1 MNISKI
7 ILLLFLLIS
16 TNIAYSGE
24 NPLSITQ
31 MNPLLML
38 NANAVVRYDNTVLK
52 VQSVDKLNT
61 SIKKA
66 ITILNKDGNEY
77 AAIQIYI
84 DKGTSI
90 NGFKA
95 TVYDAYGK
103 SLKTFHKSDLL
114 DFASSN
120 DNLTLQDDDRIKYL
134 YYEPN
139 AYPFTVEYEY
149 ETSTKNT
156 LFYEIW
162 TPQDGEGIA
171 VEQANLT
178 VSSKLPDIYR
188 VKTVNIN
195 EQRITHTKNEQEE
208 TWTCKNLF
216 AQKHE
221 PYASN
226 FQFLPRIY
234 VAPNEFVY
242 NGYKGTM
249 RTWKDF
255 GMWHTNLWRDRDKIP
270 SKVQADIDALKTAAN
285 GNQRQL
291 IGDIYAYMQKHTRYV
306 SVQLGIGGFQPI
318 LAENVQR
325 TGYGDCKALTNYMR
339 TLLKAVGIA
348 SIPAAVY
355 GGVNAEE
362 RSMSFP
368 DFPST
373 GQANHVILC
382 VPLTADTMW
391 LECTSQNLEAGFLGN
406 FTDNRRVLLL
416 TEEGGVL
423 TKTPN
428 YKNNKCSRNID
439 INIAANGDYSAKM
452 QQTYEGIE
460 YSSRLNMLDHTKKE
474 QQETFAKSIEGAISL
489 KDYKLQYAKPTS
501 LQEQVE
507 WTCTK
512 YAAPTGKRVFI
523 PTAPLKFD
531 WEIPEIVTKRT
542 QPFIFHH
549 EKEYSDEIIFKIPE
563 GFSIETLPKNQTETR
578 EFGSFSISY
587 QKNDK
592 QIIVSRLLKIKQGSF
607 APEKYQEFIEFTKLL
622 QTSETQKAVLVKI

>member
-24 NPLSITQ
+24 NPLSILQ

-52 VQSVDKLNT
+52 VQSVGKLGT
-61 SIKKA
+61 SVKKA
-66 ITILNKDGNEY
+66 VTILNKNGNEY
-77 AAIQIYI
+77 AAIQIYT
-84 DKGTSI
+84 DKETSI
-90 NGFKA
+90 NSFKA
-95 TVYDAYGK
+95 TVYDAKGN
-103 SLKTFHKSDLL
+103 SIKTFHKSDLL
-114 DFASSN
+114 DFSSSN
-120 DNLTLQDDDRIKYL
+120 DNLTLQQDGRIKYL
-134 YYEPN
+134 YYDSSV
-139 AYPFTVEYEY
+139 YPFTLEYEY
-149 ETSTKNT
+149 EVTSKNT

-162 TPQDGEGIA
+162 IPQNGEGIA
-171 VEQANLT
+171 VEQANFAI
-178 VSSKLPDIYR
+178 SSKLPDIYR
-188 VKTVNIN
+188 IKTVNIN

-208 TWTCKNLF
+208 TWVCKNLF
-216 AQKHE
+216 AQKYE
-221 PYASN
+221 PYSSN

-234 VAPNEFVY
+234 VAPNEFVFD
-242 NGYKGTM
+242 GHKGTM
-249 RTWKDF
+249 HDWKDF
-255 GMWHTNLWRDRDKIP
+255 GMWHTSLWRDRDKIP
-270 SKVQADIDALKTAAN
+270 SKVKADIDALKTAAN

-306 SVQLGIGGFQPI
+306 SVQLGIGGFQP
-318 LAENVQR
+318 LLPEDVQR

-391 LECTSQNLEAGFLGN
+391 LECTNQNLEAGFLGN

-428 YKNNKCSRNID
+428 YKNNKCSRNIE

-452 QQTYEGIE
+452 QSIYEGIE
-460 YSSRLNMLDHTKKE
+460 YGSRLNMLDDTKKE
-474 QQETFAKSIEGAISL
+474 QQQAFAESIEGAISL

-501 LQEQVE
+501 LQGQVE
-507 WTCTK
+507 WTCSK
-512 YAAPTGKRVFI
+512 YATPTGKRIFI
-523 PTAPLKFD
+523 PTTPLKFD

-542 QPFIFHH
+542 LPFIIHH
-549 EKEYSDEIIFKIPE
+549 ERTYSDEIIFKIPE

-578 EFGSFSISY
+578 EFASLSITY

-592 QIIVSRLLKIKQGSF
+592 EIIVSRLLKIKQGSF

-622 QTSETQKAVLVKI
+622 QASETQKAVLVKI